1 MADFKEIRR
10 QTGIQKI
17 HSTSQKEVRRRE
29 IWDKLITWN
38 IQDSTQSLENLKH
51 ISKDV
56 KETARIQGSI
66 RENLWTRKGIKVNNN
81 WQNPS
86 TR

>member
-29 IWDKLITWN
+29 I
-38 IQDSTQSLENLKH
+38 
-51 ISKDV
+51 
-56 KETARIQGSI
+56 
-66 RENLWTRKGIKVNNN
+66 
-81 WQNPS
+81 
-86 TR
+86 